1 MKQRDIVLQSVE
13 RGPFVDQSQSL
24 NLFMKEPDFNK
35 LSSSHFFG
43 WKHGIKTGMYYL
55 RTMPSSSAIQ
65 FGLDPLV
72 IQEIRN
78 KRIEN
83 GYEKYSSCE
92 MKRNPVTLK
101 FELCESCQ

>member
-1 MKQRDIVLQSVE
+1 
-13 RGPFVDQSQSL
+13 
-24 NLFMKEPDFNK
+24 LFMKEPDFNK

-72 IQEIRN
+72 IQQIRN
-78 KRIEN
+78 KRISIGAEQYLN
-83 GYEKYSSCE
+83 CPMIKDKETGKYY
-92 MKRNPVTLK
+92 V
-101 FELCESCQ
+101 CESCS